1 MPCDSAL
8 YCGASATLV
17 NLRMLRHAVPLF
29 LLLLVLAIPAAADD
43 LYTGEV
49 RVPDQSEAAR
59 ATAMGEALAQVLVK
73 LSGNPEAAADPDVA
87 SALAEPA
94 ALVQAWHYRQDVDRT
109 GPAPALVMYL
119 AASFEPRAVQRLM
132 AAAGLTQWARE
143 RPEIAAY
150 IAIEEAGNPR
160 LASAGELGPLLR
172 RGNERGIR
180 LRAAPVSEDA
190 QALAV
195 AAAERQNLASLRGAA
210 AAAGAPGLLAARLYG
225 TAEGIYGRVSFSDG
239 EREESFEV
247 RAIDRFA
254 ALRAVADGVA
264 DRLAARYA
272 FSAADSEPV
281 AIAVLVR
288 GIRSAADYAR
298 AQSYLASLSVVRR
311 IEPRAADG
319 ESLTL
324 GLTVA
329 GGGERLRQVLA
340 LDTTLVAGSESSDGT
355 LVLELR

>member
-1 MPCDSAL
+1 
-8 YCGASATLV
+8 
-17 NLRMLRHAVPLF
+17 MLRLAVA
-29 LLLLVLAIPAAADD
+29 LLLLLLALLAPAAADD

-49 RVPDQSEAAR
+49 RVPDQGEAAR
-59 ATAMGEALAQVLVK
+59 ATAMSEALGQILVK
-73 LSGNPEAAADPDVA
+73 LSGNPAAAADPDVA
-87 SALAEPA
+87 AALADPA
-94 ALVQAWHYRQDVDRT
+94 PLVQAWHYRQDVDRS
-109 GPAPALVMYL
+109 GPTPALVLYL

-143 RPEIAAY
+143 RPQIAAY
-150 IAIEEAGNPR
+150 VAVEDMGSPR

-180 LRAAPVSEDA
+180 LEAGPVGEDA
-190 QALAV
+190 RALV
-195 AAAERQNLASLRGAA
+195 LAAAERQNLARLRNEA

-225 TAEGIYGRVSFSDG
+225 TAEGVFGRVSFSDG

-247 RAIDRFA
+247 RAPDRGS
-254 ALRAVADGVA
+254 ALRALADGVA

-272 FSAADSEPV
+272 YTAADSEPV
-281 AIAVLVR
+281 AVAVTVR
-288 GIRSAADYAR
+288 NIRSAADYAR

-311 IEPRAADG
+311 IEARAADG
-319 ESLTL
+319 ETLTL

-340 LDTTLVAGSESSDGT
+340 LDSTLALGSEGRDGT

>member
-1 MPCDSAL
+1 
-8 YCGASATLV
+8 
-17 NLRMLRHAVPLF
+17 MLRHALP
-29 LLLLVLAIPAAADD
+29 LLLLLLSLQGPAAADD

-49 RVPDQSEAAR
+49 RVPDQGEAAR
-59 ATAMGEALAQVLVK
+59 ATAMSEALGQVLVK
-73 LSGNPEAAADPDVA
+73 LSGNPAAAADPDVA
-87 SALAEPA
+87 SALADPA
-94 ALVQAWHYRQDVDRT
+94 PLVQAWHYRQDVDRS
-109 GPAPALVMYL
+109 GPAPALVLYL

-132 AAAGLTQWARE
+132 AGAGLTQWARE
-143 RPEIAAY
+143 RPPIAAFV
-150 IAIEEAGNPR
+150 AIENEGGVR

-180 LRAAPVSEDA
+180 LEAGPVGEESRP
-190 QALAV
+190 LV
-195 AAAERQNLASLRGAA
+195 LAAAERQNLARLRAQA

-225 TAEGIYGRVSFSDG
+225 TAEGVYARAAFSDG

-247 RAIDRFA
+247 RADDRGM
-254 ALRAVADGVA
+254 ALRALADGVA

-281 AIAVLVR
+281 AVAVTVR

-298 AQSYLASLSVVRR
+298 AQSFLASLSIVRR

-319 ESLTL
+319 ETLTL
-324 GLTVA
+324 GLVVA

-340 LDTTLVAGSESSDGT
+340 LDSTLAPAGEGGDGT

>member
-1 MPCDSAL
+1 
-8 YCGASATLV
+8 
-17 NLRMLRHAVPLF
+17 MLRNALPPF
-29 LLLLVLAIPAAADD
+29 LLLLILAIPAVADE

-59 ATAMGEALAQVLVK
+59 ATAMSEALAQVLVK
-73 LSGNPEAAADPDVA
+73 LSGNPQAAANP
-87 SALAEPA
+87 ALAA
-94 ALVQAWHYRQDVDRT
+94 ALADSSALVQAWHYRQEVDRS
-109 GPAPALVMYL
+109 GPTPALMLYL
-119 AASFEPRAVQRLM
+119 VASFEPRAVQRLI

-143 RPEIAAY
+143 RPEIAAF
-150 IAIEEAGNPR
+150 IAIEEAGQPR
-160 LASAGELGPLLR
+160 LATAGELAPLLR
-172 RGNERGIR
+172 RGQERGIR
-180 LRAAPVSEDA
+180 LRAAPPGEDA
-190 QALAV
+190 EALTV
-195 AAAERQNLASLRGAA
+195 AAIERQNLASLRGAA
-210 AAAGAPGLLAARLYG
+210 AAAGAPGLLIARLYG
-225 TAEGIYGRVSFSDG
+225 AAEGVLGRVSFSDG

-247 RAIDRFA
+247 RANDRFA

-272 FSAADSEPV
+272 FRAADSEPI
-281 AIAVLVR
+281 AIAVLVH

-298 AQSYLASLSVVRR
+298 AQSYLASLSIVRR

-329 GGGERLRQVLA
+329 GGGERLRQLLA
-340 LDTTLVAGSESSDGT
+340 LDTTLVASSERGDGT